1 MKWDDLYDG
10 SRAAAE
16 DAVAGLLGEDA
27 REPEA
32 PAGAEDAV
40 RRVAS
45 RLQDGDYV
53 ASRLEERRRYD
64 GARAYGRLLQGERRR
79 RLRRLGVWTGVAAC
93 VAAAVGAFWLLRG
106 GGQELPPAVAEVER
120 ELLPGRMCAVL
131 VKGDGEQV
139 ALGEP
144 GRRELVEEGVRMAAD
159 SSGLVYVADGA
170 RGEGEAVMNT
180 LLVPRGGMYSL
191 ELEDGTRVWLN
202 ADSRLEYPA
211 VFPSGRRE
219 VSLSGEAYFAVA
231 RDTSAPF
238 TVRTTR
244 GDVRVLGTEFN
255 VKCYADEGVMEA
267 TLVEGQV
274 GLSEEGA
281 GSVVLEPGEQAV
293 VGEGVQGI
301 AVREVNVQHYIGWKE
316 NRLSFQGETLEE
328 IMQVLARWYDIEVVF
343 EDARLRGLEFSGNLD
358 KYTDIDSFF
367 RLFELG
373 AEVRFERAGRTV
385 YVRAKRQ

>member
-27 REPEA
+27 RESEA

-64 GARAYGRLLQGERRR
+64 GARAYGRLLRGERRR

-106 GGQELPPAVAEVER
+106 GGQELPPAVAEAET
-120 ELLPGRMCAVL
+120 ELLPGRMRAVL

-144 GRRELVEEGVRMAAD
+144 GRWELVEEGVRMAAD

-238 TVRTTR
+238 TVRTAR

-274 GLSEEGA
+274 GLSDEGA

-343 EDARLRGLEFSGNLD
+343 EDDGLRRLEFSGNLD

>member
-64 GARAYGRLLQGERRR
+64 GARAYGRLLRGERRR

-93 VAAAVGAFWLLRG
+93 VVAAVGAFWLLRG

-120 ELLPGRMCAVL
+120 ELLPGRMRAVL

-139 ALGEP
+139 VLGEP

-238 TVRTTR
+238 TVRTAR

-274 GLSEEGA
+274 GLSEERA

>member
-27 REPEA
+27 RESEA

-64 GARAYGRLLQGERRR
+64 GARAYGRLLRGERRR

-106 GGQELPPAVAEVER
+106 GGQELPPAVAEAET
-120 ELLPGRMCAVL
+120 ELLPGRMRAVL

-144 GRRELVEEGVRMAAD
+144 GRWELVEEGVRMAAD

-238 TVRTTR
+238 TVRTAR

-274 GLSEEGA
+274 GLSDEGA

-301 AVREVNVQHYIGWKE
+301 AVREVNVQHYIGWRE

-343 EDARLRGLEFSGNLD
+343 EDDGLRRLEFSGNLD

>member
-64 GARAYGRLLQGERRR
+64 GARAYGRLLRGERRR

-106 GGQELPPAVAEVER
+106 GGQELPPAVAEAET
-120 ELLPGRMCAVL
+120 ELLPGRMRAVL

-139 ALGEP
+139 VLGEP

-238 TVRTTR
+238 TVRTAR

-274 GLSEEGA
+274 GLSEEEA

>member
-27 REPEA
+27 RESEA

-53 ASRLEERRRYD
+53 TSRLEERRRYD
-64 GARAYGRLLQGERRR
+64 GARAYGRLLRGERRR

-106 GGQELPPAVAEVER
+106 GGQELPPAVAEAET
-120 ELLPGRMCAVL
+120 ELLPGRMRAVL

-144 GRRELVEEGVRMAAD
+144 GRWELVEEGVRMAAD

-238 TVRTTR
+238 TVRTAR

-274 GLSEEGA
+274 GLSDEGA

-301 AVREVNVQHYIGWKE
+301 AVREVNVQHYIGWRE

-343 EDARLRGLEFSGNLD
+343 EDDGLRGLEFSGNLD

>member
-32 PAGAEDAV
+32 PAEAEDAV

-64 GARAYGRLLQGERRR
+64 GARAYGRLLRGERRR

-106 GGQELPPAVAEVER
+106 GGQELPPAVAEAET
-120 ELLPGRMCAVL
+120 ELLPGRMRAVL

-159 SSGLVYVADGA
+159 SSGLVYVADST

-202 ADSRLEYPA
+202 ADSQLEYPA

>member
-27 REPEA
+27 RESEA

-64 GARAYGRLLQGERRR
+64 GARAYGRLLRGERRR

-106 GGQELPPAVAEVER
+106 GGQELPPAVVEAEAGVWRGGVGGVRVE
-120 ELLPGRMCAVL
+120 G
-131 VKGDGEQV
+131 GGEGG
-139 ALGEP
+139 ALGER
-144 GRRELVEEGVRMAAD
+144 GRGELVEEGVRMAAD

-238 TVRTTR
+238 TVRTAR

-274 GLSEEGA
+274 GLSDEGA

-301 AVREVNVQHYIGWKE
+301 AVREVNVQHYIGWRE

-343 EDARLRGLEFSGNLD
+343 EDDGLRRLEFSGNLD

>member
-64 GARAYGRLLQGERRR
+64 GARAYGRLLRGERRR

-106 GGQELPPAVAEVER
+106 GGQELPPAVAEAEM
-120 ELLPGRMCAVL
+120 ELLPGRMRAVL

-274 GLSEEGA
+274 GLSEERA
-281 GSVVLEPGEQAV
+281 GSVVLEPGEQAL

>member
-27 REPEA
+27 RESEA

-64 GARAYGRLLQGERRR
+64 GARAYGRLLRGERRR

-106 GGQELPPAVAEVER
+106 GGQELPPAVVEAATEV
-120 ELLPGRMCAVL
+120 LPGRMRAVL

-238 TVRTTR
+238 TVRTAR

-274 GLSEEGA
+274 GLSDEGA

-301 AVREVNVQHYIGWKE
+301 AVREVNVQHYIGWRE

-343 EDARLRGLEFSGNLD
+343 EDDGLRRLEFSGNLD

>member
-27 REPEA
+27 RESGA

-64 GARAYGRLLQGERRR
+64 GARAYGRLLRGERRR

-106 GGQELPPAVAEVER
+106 GGQELPPAVAEAET
-120 ELLPGRMCAVL
+120 ELLPGRMRAVL

-238 TVRTTR
+238 TVRTAR

-274 GLSEEGA
+274 GLSKEGA

-301 AVREVNVQHYIGWKE
+301 AVREVNVQHYIGWRE

>member
-27 REPEA
+27 RESEA

-64 GARAYGRLLQGERRR
+64 GARAYGRLLRGERRR

-106 GGQELPPAVAEVER
+106 GGQELPPAVAEAEM
-120 ELLPGRMCAVL
+120 ELLPGRMRAVL

-238 TVRTTR
+238 TVRTAR

>member
-64 GARAYGRLLQGERRR
+64 GARAYGRLLRGERRR

-106 GGQELPPAVAEVER
+106 GGQELPPAVAEAEM
-120 ELLPGRMCAVL
+120 ELLPGRMRAVL

-281 GSVVLEPGEQAV
+281 GSVVLEPGEQAL

>member
-27 REPEA
+27 WEPEV

-64 GARAYGRLLQGERRR
+64 GARAYGRLLRGERRR

-106 GGQELPPAVAEVER
+106 GGQELPPAVAEAET

-170 RGEGEAVMNT
+170 RGEGETVMNT

>member
-1 MKWDDLYDG
+1 MKWDDLYDS

-27 REPEA
+27 RESEA

-64 GARAYGRLLQGERRR
+64 GARAYGRLLRGERRR

-106 GGQELPPAVAEVER
+106 GGQELPPAVAEAET
-120 ELLPGRMCAVL
+120 ELLPGRMRAVL

-238 TVRTTR
+238 TVRTAR

-301 AVREVNVQHYIGWKE
+301 AVREVNVQHYIGWRE

-343 EDARLRGLEFSGNLD
+343 EDDGLRRLEFSGNLD

>member
-53 ASRLEERRRYD
+53 ASCLEERRRYD
-64 GARAYGRLLQGERRR
+64 GARAYGRLLRGERRL

-106 GGQELPPAVAEVER
+106 GGQELPPAVAEAET
-120 ELLPGRMCAVL
+120 ELLPGRMRAVL

-238 TVRTTR
+238 TVRTAR

-274 GLSEEGA
+274 GLSEERA

>member
-27 REPEA
+27 RESEA

-64 GARAYGRLLQGERRR
+64 GARAYGRLLRGERRR

-106 GGQELPPAVAEVER
+106 GGQELPPAVVEAET
-120 ELLPGRMCAVL
+120 ELLPGRMRAVL

-139 ALGEP
+139 ALGGP
-144 GRRELVEEGVRMAAD
+144 GRREWVEGGVGMAAD

-238 TVRTTR
+238 TVRTAR

-274 GLSEEGA
+274 GLSDEGA

-301 AVREVNVQHYIGWKE
+301 AVREVNVQHYIGWRE

-343 EDARLRGLEFSGNLD
+343 EDDGLRRLEFSGNLD

>member
-27 REPEA
+27 RESEA

-53 ASRLEERRRYD
+53 TSRLEERRRYD
-64 GARAYGRLLQGERRR
+64 GARAYGRLLRGERRR

-106 GGQELPPAVAEVER
+106 GGQELPPAVAEAET
-120 ELLPGRMCAVL
+120 ELLPGRMRAVL

-238 TVRTTR
+238 TVRTAR

-274 GLSEEGA
+274 GLSDEGA

-301 AVREVNVQHYIGWKE
+301 AVREVNVQHYIGWRE

-343 EDARLRGLEFSGNLD
+343 EDDGLRGLEFSGNLD

>member
-27 REPEA
+27 RESEA

-64 GARAYGRLLQGERRR
+64 GARAYGRLLRGERRR

-106 GGQELPPAVAEVER
+106 GGQELPPAVAEAET
-120 ELLPGRMCAVL
+120 ELLPGRMRAVL

-144 GRRELVEEGVRMAAD
+144 GRWELVEEGVRMAAD

-238 TVRTTR
+238 TVRTAR

-343 EDARLRGLEFSGNLD
+343 EDDGLRRLEFSGNLD